1 MERTVELASNSI
13 LKVALAEEGLE
24 RIRTTAGFGLLSS
37 FSRNSKLYKYVNKD
51 QKRAKKDRALDL
63 RLEAILPKGFISEI
77 RSR

>member
-13 LKVALAEEGLE
+13 LKVALAGEGLE

-37 FSRNSKLYKYVNKD
+37 FSRNAKLYKHVNKD

>member
-13 LKVALAEEGLE
+13 LKMALAGEGLE

-37 FSRNSKLYKYVNKD
+37 FNRNSKLYKHVNKN
-51 QKRAKKDRALDL
+51 QKRANKDRALDL

>member
-13 LKVALAEEGLE
+13 LKMALAGEGLE

-37 FSRNSKLYKYVNKD
+37 FSRNSKLYKHVNKD

>member
-13 LKVALAEEGLE
+13 LKVALAEEDLE
-24 RIRTTAGFGLLSS
+24 RICTTAGFGALSS
-37 FSRNSKLYKYVNKD
+37 FSRNSKLYKHVNKD
-51 QKRAKKDRALDL
+51 QKRAKKDRVLDL